1 MRLCEL
7 LRRCQK
13 GPPHKSPQDYGRN
26 TTGDGALQRTLF
38 LAILLSTMA
47 VSLFMHDQT
56 TAHAQSGL
64 TTYDVV
70 DLIDLHAA
78 PYGEYIH
85 YIMHEV
91 AWCESKYH
99 PYRIG
104 ARGEV
109 GPFQFLPVGGVWGY
123 TDYGRRGIRPDW
135 VSVEEQIRW
144 AAWLMASG
152 YLSHWTCAYTLGLI

>member
-1 MRLCEL
+1 MRLRKLYCGDK
-7 LRRCQK
+7 RADTTK
-13 GPPHKSPQDYGRN
+13 IAPGRN
-26 TTGDGALQRTLF
+26 PTGSIALHRTF
-38 LAILLSTMA
+38 LAILLFTMA
-47 VSLFMHDQT
+47 VSLFTHSQT

-78 PYGEYIH
+78 PYGEYIR

-91 AWCESKYH
+91 AWCESEYH
-99 PYRIG
+99 PYQTG
-104 ARGEV
+104 ARGEI

-135 VSVEEQIRW
+135 VSVDEQIRM
-144 AAWLMASG
+144 AAWLIASG
-152 YLSHWTCAYTLGLI
+152 YLSHWTCARKLGFV